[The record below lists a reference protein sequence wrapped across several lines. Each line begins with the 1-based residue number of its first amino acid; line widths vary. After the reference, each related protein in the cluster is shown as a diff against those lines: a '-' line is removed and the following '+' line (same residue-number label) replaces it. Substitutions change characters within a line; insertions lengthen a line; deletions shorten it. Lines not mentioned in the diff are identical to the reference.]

1 MELIDQSHKIWGIS
15 PSTYDEAMLWIERA
29 ARNCYA
35 SQDKIRPGSAEKL
48 IEGIM
53 KSDPP
58 HSSVLEHVSIYA
70 IREGQIVP
78 YDQYFKSCLKSK
90 WLHSEFNEIALKDE
104 MRGIRAF
111 GNLRAWMES
120 LRLKHPKEVY
130 AWLDKNGF
138 SLIDNATVP
147 DFAKRITVELTTDRA
162 VLAEITRHRDDVA
175 FSVESQRYVNY
186 DNGITFV
193 KPSWWGDGEHFILS
207 GDDLVES
214 CLSCERDYN
223 KLRAFGLSPQHART
237 VLNQQVKTTVVM
249 SAYLPEW
256 EWIFK
261 LRTGPGA
268 YPQMI
273 NLMQPVEAEFKERGW
288 V

>member
-35 SQDKIRPGSAEKL
+35 SQDKIKPGSAEKL
-48 IEGIM
+48 IDGIM

-58 HSSVLEHVSIYA
+58 HSSVLEHISIYA
-70 IREGQIVP
+70 ENDYFPAARESLAKIL
-78 YDQYFKSCLKSK
+78 DSK
-90 WLHSEFNEIALKDE
+90 WLYKTNGDDALE
-104 MRGIRAF
+104 VY
-111 GNLRAWMES
+111 GNLRAWMEC
-120 LRLKHPKEVY
+120 LKVKRPIDVFT
-130 AWLDKNGF
+130 WLGSNDF
-138 SLIDNATVP
+138 SIVNNTYVP
-147 DFAKRITVELTTDRA
+147 TKAAKRITVELTTDRA
-162 VLAEITRHRDDVA
+162 VLAEITRHRADVA

-186 DNGITFV
+186 DDGITFI
-193 KPSWWGDGEHFILS
+193 KPSWWDASPTQQHLFKMACSNSE
-207 GDDLVES
+207 EAY
-214 CLSCERDYN
+214 RR
-223 KLRAFGLSPQHART
+223 LRSNNIPPQHART
-237 VLNQQVKTTVVM
+237 VLNQQVKTTIVM

-268 YPQMI
+268 YPQMV
-273 NLMQPVEAEFKERGW
+273 NLMQLVEAEFKERGW

>member
-1 MELIDQSHKIWGIS
+1 MNLIEQSHKIWGIS

-35 SQDKIRPGSAEKL
+35 SQDKIKPGSAEKL
-48 IEGIM
+48 IAGIM

-70 IREGQIVP
+70 ENDYFPAARESLAKIL
-78 YDQYFKSCLKSK
+78 DSK
-90 WLHSEFNEIALKDE
+90 WLYKTNGDDALE
-104 MRGIRAF
+104 VY
-111 GNLRAWMES
+111 GNLRAWMEC
-120 LRLKHPKEVY
+120 LKVKRPIDVFSWLGSHDFSIINNTY
-130 AWLDKNGF
+130 APTK
-138 SLIDNATVP
+138 A
-147 DFAKRITVELTTDRA
+147 AKRITVELTTDRA

-186 DNGITFV
+186 DNGITFI
-193 KPSWWGDGEHFILS
+193 KPSWWEEVDTDTKSLFRRDC
-207 GDDLVES
+207 DDI
-214 CLSCERDYN
+214 ERQYRT
-223 KLRAFGLSPQHART
+223 LRCVGLSPQHART
-237 VLNQQVKTTVVM
+237 ILNQQVKTTIVM

-268 YPQMI
+268 YPQMV
-273 NLMQPVEAEFKERGW
+273 NLMQPVEAEFKEMGW

>member
-1 MELIDQSHKIWGIS
+1 MNLIDQSHKIWGIS
-15 PSTYDEAMLWIERA
+15 PSTYDEAILWIERA

-35 SQDKIRPGSAEKL
+35 SQDKIKPGSAEKL
-48 IEGIM
+48 IDGIM

-70 IREGQIVP
+70 ENDYFPAARESLAKIL
-78 YDQYFKSCLKSK
+78 DSK
-90 WLHSEFNEIALKDE
+90 WLYKTNGDDALE
-104 MRGIRAF
+104 VY
-111 GNLRAWMES
+111 GNLRAWMEC
-120 LRLKHPKEVY
+120 LKVKRPIDVFS
-130 AWLDKNGF
+130 WLDSHDF
-138 SLIDNATVP
+138 SIINNTYVP
-147 DFAKRITVELTTDRA
+147 TKAAKRITVELTTDRA
-162 VLAEITRHRDDVA
+162 VLAEITRHRADVA

-186 DNGITFV
+186 DDGITFI
-193 KPSWWGDGEHFILS
+193 KPSWWGDLEHFILS
-207 GDDLVES
+207 GNDFEES

-237 VLNQQVKTTVVM
+237 VLNQQVKTTIVM

-261 LRTGPGA
+261 LRTGSGA

>member
-1 MELIDQSHKIWGIS
+1 MNLIDQSHKIWGIS

-35 SQDKIRPGSAEKL
+35 SQDKIKPGSAEKL
-48 IEGIM
+48 IDGIM

-70 IREGQIVP
+70 ARFLETEGQVHF
-78 YDQYFKSCLKSK
+78 YDSVLSSRWLNKKADLKNGYSCY
-90 WLHSEFNEIALKDE
+90 
-104 MRGIRAF
+104 
-111 GNLRAWMES
+111 GNLRAWMEA
-120 LRLKHPKEVY
+120 LRLKQPREVFG
-130 AWLDKNGF
+130 WLEQTGF
-138 SLIDNATVP
+138 TIIDNATVP

-162 VLAEITRHRDDVA
+162 VLAEITRHRADVA

-186 DNGITFV
+186 DDGITFI
-193 KPSWWGDGEHFILS
+193 KPSWWDASPTQQHLFKMACSNSE
-207 GDDLVES
+207 EAY
-214 CLSCERDYN
+214 RR
-223 KLRAFGLSPQHART
+223 LRSNNIPPQHSRT
-237 VLNQQVKTTVVM
+237 VLNQQVKTTIVM

-261 LRTGPGA
+261 LRTGSGA

-273 NLMQPVEAEFKERGW
+273 NLIQPVEAEFKERGW

>member
-1 MELIDQSHKIWGIS
+1 MNLIDQSHKIWGIS

-35 SQDKIRPGSAEKL
+35 SQDKIKPGSAEKL

-58 HSSVLEHVSIYA
+58 HSSVLEHISIYA
-70 IREGQIVP
+70 ENDYFPAARESLAKIL
-78 YDQYFKSCLKSK
+78 DSK
-90 WLHSEFNEIALKDE
+90 WLYKTNGDDALE
-104 MRGIRAF
+104 VY
-111 GNLRAWMES
+111 GNLRAWMEA
-120 LRLKHPKEVY
+120 LRLKHPREVY
-130 AWLDKNGF
+130 AWLEQNGF
-138 SLIDNATVP
+138 IIIDNATVP

-162 VLAEITRHRDDVA
+162 VLAEITRHRDDCA
-175 FSVESQRYVNY
+175 LSVESQRYVNY
-186 DNGITFV
+186 DVGIAFV
-193 KPSWWGDGEHFILS
+193 KPSWW
-207 GDDLVES
+207 ES
-214 CLSCERDYN
+214 CPTQQHLFKMACSNSEEAYRRLRDN
-223 KLRAFGLSPQHART
+223 NISPQHART
-237 VLNQQVKTTVVM
+237 VLNQQVKTTIVM

-261 LRTGPGA
+261 LRTGTGA

-288 V
+288 A

>member
-1 MELIDQSHKIWGIS
+1 MELIDQSHKIWGVS

-35 SQDKIRPGSAEKL
+35 SQDKIKPGSAEKL
-48 IEGIM
+48 IDGIM

-70 IREGQIVP
+70 IREDVEPDRFDRII
-78 YDQYFKSCLKSK
+78 KNKSK
-90 WLHSEFNEIALKDE
+90 WLNSSDSEDSTYKV
-104 MRGIRAF
+104 F
-111 GNLRAWMES
+111 GNLRAWMEG
-120 LRLKHPKEVY
+120 LKLMHPFQVY
-130 AWLDKNGF
+130 DWLKDMHF
-138 SLIDNATVP
+138 TILDNATVP

-162 VLAEITRHRDDVA
+162 VLAEITRHRDDCA

-186 DNGITFV
+186 DDGITFV
-193 KPSWWGDGEHFILS
+193 KPSWWGDLEHFILS
-207 GDDLVES
+207 GNDFEES

-237 VLNQQVKTTVVM
+237 VLNQQVKTTIVM

-261 LRTGPGA
+261 LRTGSGA

-288 V
+288 I

>member
-1 MELIDQSHKIWGIS
+1 MELIEQSHKIWGIS

-35 SQDKIRPGSAEKL
+35 SQDKIKPGSAEKL
-48 IEGIM
+48 IDGIM

-58 HSSVLEHVSIYA
+58 HSSVLEHISIYA
-70 IREGQIVP
+70 VWLLETADLIHF
-78 YDQYFKSCLKSK
+78 YDSVLSSRWLNKKADLKNGYSCY
-90 WLHSEFNEIALKDE
+90 
-104 MRGIRAF
+104 

-120 LRLKHPKEVY
+120 LRLKHPREVY
-130 AWLDKNGF
+130 GWLEQNGF
-138 SLIDNATVP
+138 NIIDNAAVP

-162 VLAEITRHRDDVA
+162 VLAEITRHREDVA

-186 DNGITFV
+186 DDGITFV
-193 KPSWWGDGEHFILS
+193 KPSWW
-207 GDDLVES
+207 ES
-214 CLSCERDYN
+214 CPTQQHLFKMACSNSEEAYRR
-223 KLRAFGLSPQHART
+223 LRSNNISPQHART
-237 VLNQQVKTTVVM
+237 VLNQQVKTTIVM

-261 LRTGPGA
+261 LRTGSGA

-273 NLMQPVEAEFKERGW
+273 NLVHPVEAEFKEGGW

>member
-1 MELIDQSHKIWGIS
+1 MELIEQSHKIWGIS

-35 SQDKIRPGSAEKL
+35 SQDKIKPGSAEKL
-48 IEGIM
+48 IDGIM

-70 IREGQIVP
+70 IREDVEPDRFDRII
-78 YDQYFKSCLKSK
+78 KNKSK
-90 WLHSEFNEIALKDE
+90 WLNSSDSEDSTYKV
-104 MRGIRAF
+104 F
-111 GNLRAWMES
+111 GNLRAWMEG
-120 LRLKHPKEVY
+120 LKLMHPFQVY
-130 AWLDKNGF
+130 DWLKDMHF
-138 SLIDNATVP
+138 TILDNATVP

-162 VLAEITRHRDDVA
+162 VLAEITRHRDDCA

-186 DNGITFV
+186 DDGITFV
-193 KPSWWGDGEHFILS
+193 KPSWYDEADPQTRMFFDEH
-207 GDDLVES
+207 
-214 CLSCERDYN
+214 CEDCEMDY
-223 KLRAFGLSPQHART
+223 KMFRARGLPPQHART
-237 VLNQQVKTTVVM
+237 VLNQQVKTTIVM

>member
-1 MELIDQSHKIWGIS
+1 MELIEQSHKIWGIS

-35 SQDKIRPGSAEKL
+35 SQDKIKPGSAEKL
-48 IEGIM
+48 IDGIM

-90 WLHSEFNEIALKDE
+90 WLHSEFNEIALKGE
-104 MRGIRAF
+104 MRGIKAY
-111 GNLRAWMES
+111 GNLRAWMEA
-120 LRLKHPKEVY
+120 LRLKHPREVY
-130 AWLDKNGF
+130 AWLEQNGF
-138 SLIDNATVP
+138 IIIDNATVP

-162 VLAEITRHRDDVA
+162 VLAEITRHRADVA

-186 DNGITFV
+186 DDGITFV
-193 KPSWWGDGEHFILS
+193 KPSWY
-207 GDDLVES
+207 VEV
-214 CLSCERDYN
+214 DYSTQHEFEYWCRATE
-223 KLRAFGLSPQHART
+223 KEYKELRAKGLPPQHSRI
-237 VLNQQVKTTVVM
+237 VLNQQVKTTIVM

-261 LRTGPGA
+261 LRTGSGA

-288 V
+288 

>member
-35 SQDKIRPGSAEKL
+35 SQDKIKPGSAEKL
-48 IEGIM
+48 IDGIM

-70 IREGQIVP
+70 ARFLETEDQVHF
-78 YDQYFKSCLKSK
+78 YDSVLNSRWLSK
-90 WLHSEFNEIALKDE
+90 TNNIKRVYACY
-104 MRGIRAF
+104 
-111 GNLRAWMES
+111 GNLRAWMEA
-120 LRLKHPKEVY
+120 LRLKHPREVY
-130 AWLDKNGF
+130 AWLEQNGF
-138 SLIDNATVP
+138 TIIDNATVP

-162 VLAEITRHRDDVA
+162 VLAEITRHRADVA

-186 DNGITFV
+186 DDGITFI
-193 KPSWWGDGEHFILS
+193 KPSWYDEADPPTRTFFDEH
-207 GDDLVES
+207 
-214 CLSCERDYN
+214 CEDCEMDY
-223 KLRAFGLSPQHART
+223 KVLRAIGLPPQHART
-237 VLNQQVKTTVVM
+237 VLNQQVKTTIVM

>member
-1 MELIDQSHKIWGIS
+1 MELIEQSHKIWGIS

-35 SQDKIRPGSAEKL
+35 SQDKIKPGSAEKL
-48 IEGIM
+48 IDGIM

-70 IREGQIVP
+70 IREDVEPDRFDRII
-78 YDQYFKSCLKSK
+78 KNKSK
-90 WLHSEFNEIALKDE
+90 WLNSSDSEDSTYKV
-104 MRGIRAF
+104 F
-111 GNLRAWMES
+111 GNLRAWMEG
-120 LRLKHPKEVY
+120 LKLMHPFQVY
-130 AWLDKNGF
+130 DWLKDMHF
-138 SLIDNATVP
+138 TILDNATVP

-162 VLAEITRHRDDVA
+162 VLAEITRHRDDCA

-186 DNGITFV
+186 DDGITFV
-193 KPSWWGDGEHFILS
+193 KPSWYDEVDYSTQHEFEYWCGAT
-207 GDDLVES
+207 
-214 CLSCERDYN
+214 EREY
-223 KLRAFGLSPQHART
+223 KELRVKGLSPQHART
-237 VLNQQVKTTVVM
+237 VLNQQVKTTIVM

-261 LRTGPGA
+261 LRTGTGA

>member
-1 MELIDQSHKIWGIS
+1 MKLIDQSHKIWGIS

-35 SQDKIRPGSAEKL
+35 SQDKIKPGSAEKL
-48 IEGIM
+48 IDGIT

-78 YDQYFKSCLKSK
+78 YDQYFKNCLKSK
-90 WLHSEFNEIALKDE
+90 WLHSEFNEIALKGE
-104 MRGIRAF
+104 MRGIKAY

-120 LRLKHPKEVY
+120 LRLKHPREVY
-130 AWLDKNGF
+130 AWLEQNGF
-138 SLIDNATVP
+138 TIIDNATVP

-162 VLAEITRHRDDVA
+162 VLAEITRHRDDCA
-175 FSVESQRYVNY
+175 FSVESQRYINY
-186 DNGITFV
+186 DDGITFV
-193 KPSWWGDGEHFILS
+193 KPSWW
-207 GDDLVES
+207 ES
-214 CLSCERDYN
+214 CPTQQHLFKMACSNSEEAYRR
-223 KLRAFGLSPQHART
+223 LRSNNIPPQHART
-237 VLNQQVKTTVVM
+237 VLNQQVKTTIVM

-261 LRTGPGA
+261 LRTGSGA

>member
-1 MELIDQSHKIWGIS
+1 MNLIDQSHKIWGIS

-35 SQDKIRPGSAEKL
+35 SQDKIKPDSAEKL
-48 IEGIM
+48 IDGIM

-78 YDQYFKSCLKSK
+78 YERYFKSCLKSK
-90 WLHSEFNEIALKDE
+90 WLHSDFNEIAMEGE
-104 MRGIRAF
+104 MRGIKAY
-111 GNLRAWMES
+111 GNLRAWMEA
-120 LRLKHPKEVY
+120 LRLKHPREVY
-130 AWLDKNGF
+130 SWLGQNEF
-138 SLIDNATVP
+138 TIIDNATVP
-147 DFAKRITVELTTDRA
+147 DFAKRITIELTTDRA

-186 DNGITFV
+186 DDGITFV
-193 KPSWWGDGEHFILS
+193 KPSWWGAYPTECHHRF
-207 GDDLVES
+207 VES
-214 CLSCERDYN
+214 CASCERDYLN
-223 KLRAFGLSPQHART
+223 LRELALSPQHART
-237 VLNQQVKTTVVM
+237 VLNQQVKTTIVM

-261 LRTGPGA
+261 LRTGAGA
-268 YPQMI
+268 YPQMT
-273 NLMQPVEAEFKERGW
+273 NLMQPVEVEFKERGW
-288 V
+288 

>member
-15 PSTYDEAMLWIERA
+15 PSSYDEAMLWVERA

-35 SQDKIRPGSAEKL
+35 SQDKIKPGSAEKL
-48 IEGIM
+48 IDGIM

-70 IREGQIVP
+70 IREDVEPDRFDRII
-78 YDQYFKSCLKSK
+78 KNKSK
-90 WLHSEFNEIALKDE
+90 WLNSSDSEDSTYKV
-104 MRGIRAF
+104 F
-111 GNLRAWMES
+111 GNLRAWMEG
-120 LRLKHPKEVY
+120 LKLMHPFQVY
-130 AWLDKNGF
+130 DWLKDMHF
-138 SLIDNATVP
+138 TILDNATVP

-162 VLAEITRHRDDVA
+162 VLAEITRHRDDCA

-186 DNGITFV
+186 DDGITFV
-193 KPSWWGDGEHFILS
+193 KPSWWGAYPTECHHRF
-207 GDDLVES
+207 VES
-214 CLSCERDYN
+214 CASCERDYLN
-223 KLRAFGLSPQHART
+223 LRELALSPQHART
-237 VLNQQVKTTVVM
+237 VLNQQVKTTIVM

-261 LRTGPGA
+261 LRTGSGA

-273 NLMQPVEAEFKERGW
+273 NLMQPVEAEFKARGW

>member
-1 MELIDQSHKIWGIS
+1 MNLIDQSHKIWGIS

-35 SQDKIRPGSAEKL
+35 SQDKIKPGSAEKL
-48 IEGIM
+48 IDGIM

-58 HSSVLEHVSIYA
+58 HSSVLEHISIYA
-70 IREGQIVP
+70 IREDTNIARVDVFNKQ
-78 YDQYFKSCLKSK
+78 LESK
-90 WLHSEFNEIALKDE
+90 WLEKSNHWAGYIVS
-104 MRGIRAF
+104 
-111 GNLRAWMES
+111 GNLRAWMEA
-120 LRLKHPKEVY
+120 LKLKHPSLVY
-130 AWLDKNGF
+130 GWLEDNNF
-138 SLIDNATVP
+138 TIIDNEKVANKY
-147 DFAKRITVELTTDRA
+147 KRVTVELITDRA
-162 VLAEITRHRDDVA
+162 VLSEITRHREDVG

-186 DNGITFV
+186 DNGITFI
-193 KPSWWGDGEHFILS
+193 KPSWWEEVDTDTKSLFRRDC
-207 GDDLVES
+207 DDI
-214 CLSCERDYN
+214 ERQYRT
-223 KLRAFGLSPQHART
+223 LRCVGLSPQHART
-237 VLNQQVKTTVVM
+237 VLNQQVKTTIVM

>member
-1 MELIDQSHKIWGIS
+1 MELIDQSYKIWGIS

-35 SQDKIRPGSAEKL
+35 SQDKIKPGSAEKL
-48 IEGIM
+48 IDGIM

-58 HSSVLEHVSIYA
+58 HSSVLEHISIYA
-70 IREGQIVP
+70 ARSLETKDQWHF
-78 YDQYFKSCLKSK
+78 YDSVLNSR
-90 WLHSEFNEIALKDE
+90 WLNKTSDAE
-104 MRGIRAF
+104 RGYACY

-130 AWLDKNGF
+130 AWLGKNGF
-138 SLIDNATVP
+138 SIIDNATVP

-186 DNGITFV
+186 DVGITFV
-193 KPSWWGDGEHFILS
+193 KSSWYDE
-207 GDDLVES
+207 V
-214 CLSCERDYN
+214 DYSTQHEFEYWCRATE
-223 KLRAFGLSPQHART
+223 KEYKELRAKGLPPQHART
-237 VLNQQVKTTVVM
+237 VLNQQVKTTIVM

-256 EWIFK
+256 EWIVK
-261 LRTGPGA
+261 LRTGSGA

-273 NLMQPVEAEFKERGW
+273 NLISGVEAEFKERGW
-288 V
+288 

>member
-1 MELIDQSHKIWGIS
+1 MNLIDQSHKIWGIS

-35 SQDKIRPGSAEKL
+35 SQDKIKPGSAEKL
-48 IEGIM
+48 IDGIM

-70 IREGQIVP
+70 IREDVEPDRFDRII
-78 YDQYFKSCLKSK
+78 KNKSK
-90 WLHSEFNEIALKDE
+90 WLNSSDSEDSTYKV
-104 MRGIRAF
+104 F
-111 GNLRAWMES
+111 GNLRAWMEG
-120 LRLKHPKEVY
+120 LKLMHPFQVY
-130 AWLDKNGF
+130 DWLKDMHF
-138 SLIDNATVP
+138 TILDNATVP

-162 VLAEITRHRDDVA
+162 VLAEITRHRDDCA

-186 DNGITFV
+186 DVGITFV
-193 KPSWWGDGEHFILS
+193 KPSWYDEA
-207 GDDLVES
+207 DDCDREAFEDS
-214 CLSCERDYN
+214 CSECEDTYRY
-223 KLRAFGLSPQHART
+223 LRAFGLSPQHART
-237 VLNQQVKTTVVM
+237 VLNQQVKTTIVM

-273 NLMQPVEAEFKERGW
+273 NLMQPVEAEFKARGW